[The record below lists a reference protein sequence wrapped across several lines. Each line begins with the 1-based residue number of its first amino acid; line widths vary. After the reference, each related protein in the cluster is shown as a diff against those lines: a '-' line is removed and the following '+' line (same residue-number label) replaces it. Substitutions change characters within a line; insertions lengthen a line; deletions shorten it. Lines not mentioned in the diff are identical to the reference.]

1 MGPSAG
7 KETLTVLRRL
17 IAYSGKVFHLKK
29 RPIPNQMI
37 AFRACLPT
45 SCVIAVRQGET
56 KVRQDFRW
64 IWTSTRAIIEERLAL
79 LQSI

>member
-7 KETLTVLRRL
+7 KEPLTVLRRL

-37 AFRACLPT
+37 AFRARPPT
-45 SCVIAVRQGET
+45 V
-56 KVRQDFRW
+56 
-64 IWTSTRAIIEERLAL
+64 
-79 LQSI
+79 